1 MQLQPAGV
9 PTRTEHDA
17 LGSVPV
23 PGNRLWG
30 ARTERCRA
38 LFAIGDRLAFGWPRG
53 VIRALGRI
61 KHAAAQVNG
70 ALGEVPADI
79 AGWVARAAA
88 EVTSGDWDTEF
99 PIGVFQTGSG
109 THTNMNA
116 NEVIANRA
124 NLLAG
129 GELGVYRPVHPNDHV
144 NRGQSSN
151 DVFPA
156 VMHLATLEALET
168 VEGAVGDL
176 RRTLADRAARW
187 RDIPM
192 LGRTHLQDATPIML
206 GDVVGAWASQLDH
219 ASARIAASRPGLCAL
234 PLGATAVGSGL
245 NAHAEFGVRAI
256 AELATVT
263 GQPLR
268 QARSLPAALASHDA
282 MEQASAALRALAGS
296 FFKIANDIRLYA
308 SGPRG
313 GIGELVLPANEPG
326 SSIMPGKVNPS
337 QCEALTMVA
346 LHVAGCD
353 ATVSAANA
361 QGPLQLNVYKP
372 VILHNVL
379 EPARLLADAC
389 QAFTRYCV
397 EGLEPDIS
405 RIDAHLRAS
414 LMLVTALAPHIGYDR
429 AAAIAVAAH
438 RERRGL
444 REVALESGVAAA
456 DFDRWVQP
464 ARMARPHGR

>member
-38 LFAIGDRLAFGWPRG
+38 LFAIGDRVAFGWPRS

-61 KHAAAQVNG
+61 KVAAAQVNG
-70 ALGEVPADI
+70 ALGEIPADI
-79 AGWVARAAA
+79 AGWIARAAA

-156 VMHLATLEALET
+156 VMHLATLDGLDSVEA
-168 VEGAVGDL
+168 AVGDL

-206 GDVVGAWASQLDH
+206 GDVVGAWVAQLDH
-219 ASARIAASRPGLCAL
+219 ASARIATSRARP
-234 PLGATAVGSGL
+234 
-245 NAHAEFGVRAI
+245 VRAAPRRHGRRVG
-256 AELATVT
+256 AECSPRV
-263 GQPLR
+263 R
-268 QARSLPAALASHDA
+268 RARHRRARHGHRPAA
-282 MEQASAALRALAGS
+282 QAGQQSAR
-296 FFKIANDIRLYA
+296 R
-308 SGPRG
+308 
-313 GIGELVLPANEPG
+313 
-326 SSIMPGKVNPS
+326 
-337 QCEALTMVA
+337 
-346 LHVAGCD
+346 
-353 ATVSAANA
+353 
-361 QGPLQLNVYKP
+361 
-372 VILHNVL
+372 
-379 EPARLLADAC
+379 ARLARRDGGGQRARC
-389 QAFTRYCV
+389 ARWPDRSSRSPTTSGSTR
-397 EGLEPDIS
+397 
-405 RIDAHLRAS
+405 R
-414 LMLVTALAPHIGYDR
+414 DR
-429 AAAIAVAAH
+429 AAGSA
-438 RERRGL
+438 
-444 REVALESGVAAA
+444 S
-456 DFDRWVQP
+456 
-464 ARMARPHGR
+464 